1 MKAAFVAILEFSR
14 SLFCKSLE
22 SILQIRGVAPDF
34 SPGERAFKP
43 AENDPVS
50 KMRALALVAAPP
62 HSIPRVPYL
71 TETGT
76 EPVCFF
82 AVPRMPNR
90 LRTGVVSIVV
100 TRAMTTSMV
109 KSVGV
114 KAPTV

>member
-14 SLFCKSLE
+14 SLFCRSLE

-62 HSIPRVPYL
+62 HSIPRVP
-71 TETGT
+71 
-76 EPVCFF
+76 
-82 AVPRMPNR
+82 
-90 LRTGVVSIVV
+90 
-100 TRAMTTSMV
+100 
-109 KSVGV
+109 
-114 KAPTV
+114 